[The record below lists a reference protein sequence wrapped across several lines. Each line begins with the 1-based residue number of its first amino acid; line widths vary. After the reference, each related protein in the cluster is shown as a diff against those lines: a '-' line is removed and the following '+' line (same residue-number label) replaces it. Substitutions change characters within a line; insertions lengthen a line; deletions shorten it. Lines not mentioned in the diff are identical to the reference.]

1 MPFDINSVREDFPI
15 LKTGIA
21 YFDAAAS
28 SLTPEPVVR
37 KMGEFYHEYRANVH
51 RGAHRLTKR
60 ASEEYEAVYEKLK
73 KFFNAKDGAFV
84 NVNNTTMGIN
94 LVALGLETSPE
105 QNIVTTQI
113 EHHSNL
119 LPWVR
124 MEKRKQVSE
133 LRIVKPADREAHFDL
148 EDFEKAVDRNTRLVA
163 VTAASNVLG
172 NKMPVKEIVK
182 IAHDSGA
189 LALVD
194 AAQAAGHRKSDFSDW
209 DADFVAFSGHK
220 MLAPTGSGALY
231 VGPGAS
237 VDSAMVGGGTIK
249 DADLHSYELLPLP
262 DGLEAGSPN
271 IASFIGLGATLDYIS
286 AIGVENVES
295 QERKVVEKIAEGME
309 RFGIEYYGPRKI
321 EERGSPVAFNVK
333 GIDEHQVAIML
344 DQIGKV
350 CVRSGHHCALPIT
363 RMLGIKGS
371 VRASVHVYNAE
382 QDAQV
387 LLDALGKVKGLA

>member
-1 MPFDINSVREDFPI
+1 MTFNVEKIRQDFPI
-15 LKTGIA
+15 LNTGVV

-28 SLTPEPVVR
+28 SLTPEPVVA
-37 KMGEFYHEYRANVH
+37 KMDEFYHEYRANIH

-60 ASEEYEAVYEKLK
+60 ASEEYEAVYQKLG
-73 KFFNAKDGAFV
+73 KFFNAPHDRFV
-84 NVNNTTMGIN
+84 NVNNTSMAIN
-94 LVALGLETSPE
+94 LMALGIDTTPK

-124 MEKRKQVSE
+124 LEKRKQIEE
-133 LRIVKPADREAHFDL
+133 LRIVKPRDKEAHFDL
-148 EDFEKAVDRNTRLVA
+148 EAFEEQVDRNTRLVA
-163 VTAASNVLG
+163 FTAASNVLG
-172 NKMPVKEIVK
+172 NKMPVREIVK

-194 AAQAAGHRKSDFSDW
+194 AAQAVGHRKADFKAW
-209 DADFVAFSGHK
+209 GADFVAFSGHK

-231 VGPGAS
+231 VAPGIAL
-237 VDSAMVGGGTIK
+237 DSAFVGGGTIK

-262 DGLEAGSPN
+262 DGLEAGTPN
-271 IASFIGLGATLDYIS
+271 IASFIGLGATLDYLS
-286 AIGVENVES
+286 AVGLENIEA
-295 QERKVVEKIAEGME
+295 QERAVVGKIIKG
-309 RFGIEYYGPRKI
+309 FDQLGIEYYGPHKL
-321 EERGSPVAFNVK
+321 EERGAPVAFNVK
-333 GIDEHQVAIML
+333 GMDAHEVAIML
-344 DQIGKV
+344 DSLSKV

-371 VRASVHVYNAE
+371 VRASVHVYNTE

-387 LLDALGKVKGLA
+387 LLDALAKVKALV